1 MTLDVYSRLR
11 PDLNAYH
18 AVLHEAGALLV
29 SAELHDGW
37 LPERVR
43 AASGEIVPPVPWER
57 SLVLGTENHAV
68 LIVGYTA
75 QGFLVLN
82 SWGRDGGRD
91 RRVDGDSEHPPA
103 APSEHPGAW

>member
-18 AVLHEAGALLV
+18 AALHEAGALLV

-43 AASGEIVPPVPWER
+43 AASGEIVPPVPRNARWCLE
-57 SLVLGTENHAV
+57 LKTMP
-68 LIVGYTA
+68 
-75 QGFLVLN
+75 F
-82 SWGRDGGRD
+82 
-91 RRVDGDSEHPPA
+91 
-103 APSEHPGAW
+103 